1 MKRIMVAVPSR
12 EQIDVNAVKC
22 LMKLE
27 QDSRL
32 NPELDV
38 TLEIAIGT
46 IIHDLRYA
54 MAQKA
59 IDEKFDYVLWIDA
72 DMVFESDVLIDLLAD
87 DVDIVTAVC
96 FMRRSPYEPC
106 IYKSLR
112 LGMSL
117 YEDQIEKYLDYPED
131 DVFEVE
137 ACGMAMCLMKVEAL
151 KHILTVTGQPFFPV
165 RSNHRTL
172 GEDLSFCYK
181 ARSMGY
187 KIYADPRIYVGHI
200 GKLIADRDSWKALQR
215 LKDV

>member
-12 EQIDVNAVKC
+12 EQIDVNAIKC

-32 NPELDV
+32 NPDVDV

-59 IDEKFDYVLWIDA
+59 IEEKYDYVLWIDS
-72 DMVFESDVLIDLLAD
+72 DMVFESDILIDLLAD
-87 DVDIVTAVC
+87 DKDIVTAVC

-106 IYKSLR
+106 IYKKMR
-112 LGMSL
+112 MGMTTE
-117 YEDQIEKYLDYPED
+117 EDEIEKYLDFPEN

-137 ACGMAMCLMKVEAL
+137 ACGMAMCLMKIEAL
-151 KHILTVTGQPFFPV
+151 KHILNISGQPFFPL
-165 RSNHRTL
+165 RNDHRTL

-181 ARSMGY
+181 ARSLGY
-187 KIYADPRIYVGHI
+187 KIFADSRVYVGHI

-215 LKDV
+215 LRDV

>member
-12 EQIDVNAVKC
+12 EQIDVNTVKC

-27 QDSRL
+27 RDSRL

-38 TLEIAIGT
+38 TVELIVGT

-59 IDEKFDYVLWIDA
+59 IDEKYDYVLWVDA
-72 DMVFESDVLIDLLAD
+72 DMVFDSDILADLLAD
-87 DVDIVTAVC
+87 DKDIVTGVC
-96 FMRRSPYEPC
+96 FMRRAPYEPC
-106 IYKSLR
+106 IYSKMRMGATLE
-112 LGMSL
+112 
-117 YEDQIEKYLDYPED
+117 EDQIEKFLDYPD
-131 DVFEVE
+131 DNVFEVE

-165 RSNHRTL
+165 KSNHRTL

-181 ARSMGY
+181 ARSLGY
-187 KIYADPRIYVGHI
+187 KIYADSRVYVGHI
-200 GKLIADRDSWKALQR
+200 GKLIADRDSYRALQR
-215 LKDV
+215 LKGV

>member
-12 EQIDVNAVKC
+12 EQIDVNAVK
-22 LMKLE
+22 
-27 QDSRL
+27 
-32 NPELDV
+32 
-38 TLEIAIGT
+38 
-46 IIHDLRYA
+46 
-54 MAQKA
+54 
-59 IDEKFDYVLWIDA
+59 
-72 DMVFESDVLIDLLAD
+72 
-87 DVDIVTAVC
+87 
-96 FMRRSPYEPC
+96 
-106 IYKSLR
+106 
-112 LGMSL
+112 
-117 YEDQIEKYLDYPED
+117 
-131 DVFEVE
+131 
-137 ACGMAMCLMKVEAL
+137 CLMKVEAL

>member
-1 MKRIMVAVPSR
+1 MKKIMVAVPSR
-12 EQIDVNAVKC
+12 EQIDVNSVKC

-59 IDEKFDYVLWIDA
+59 IDEKYDYVLWIDS
-72 DMVFESDVLIDLLAD
+72 DMVFDSDILIDLLND
-87 DVDIVTAVC
+87 DKDIVTGVC

-106 IYKSLR
+106 IYKKMR
-112 LGMSL
+112 MGMTID
-117 YEDQIEKYLDYPED
+117 EDEIEKYLDYPDNEL
-131 DVFEVE
+131 FEVE
-137 ACGMAMCLMKVEAL
+137 ACGMAMCLMKVETL
-151 KHILTVTGQPFFPV
+151 KHVLTVSGQPFFPL
-165 RSNHRTL
+165 RNNHRTL

-181 ARSMGY
+181 ARSLGY
-187 KIYADPRIYVGHI
+187 KIYADPRVYVGHI

-215 LKDV
+215 LRDA